1 MFEVIKRLGNLVW
14 ERLLKESELL
24 QAIGRLLAEVPH
36 ELRPPLKE
44 EHAHSAH
51 IACTKPSRK
60 VLVAVAAPVG
70 R

>member
-1 MFEVIKRLGNLVW
+1 MLEVVKRLGNLVW
-14 ERLLKESELL
+14 KWLLKKSELL
-24 QAIGRLLAEVPH
+24 QAIGRLLTEVPH
-36 ELRPPLKE
+36 ELRAPLE
-44 EHAHSAH
+44 EEQAHSAH